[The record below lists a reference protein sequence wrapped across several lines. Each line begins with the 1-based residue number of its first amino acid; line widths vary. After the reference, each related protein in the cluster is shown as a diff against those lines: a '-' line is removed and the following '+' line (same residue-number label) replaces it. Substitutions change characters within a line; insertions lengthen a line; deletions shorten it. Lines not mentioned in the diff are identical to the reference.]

1 MIFDQLNFK
10 HYHRVE
16 SKLSSICPWRFMAE
30 NGICY
35 LKGDALMCVYEF
47 VAPDLGSSS
56 MAKINSISNLFNN
69 CIVQLGE
76 NWTIQFELQRRINK
90 DYPASDI
97 DSLST
102 YLVEREREI
111 NYSYVNTHYTNR
123 YFLIFTYKMPKMIE
137 MKSSSFFFRKKNG
150 QKSEAT
156 DSEIIEKEIRFFKSA
171 TTKTASVLRTAME
184 IKMLNSSELVS
195 FIHSS
200 VSFRWHKMIVPEAER
215 SVFLDRIIT
224 DETLEN
230 SIPLKLGQN
239 YASVIAVN
247 AFPSA
252 TIPAMFDELN
262 KADCELRWST
272 RFMCYSKQTALKK
285 IKKKG
290 DAFHGSV
297 TSVGQMV
304 INSVTHDNSGGTENR
319 NALAQEDDSLNAGVE
334 VTMENI
340 GYGDYCSNV
349 MVWDNNIKEIKRKAE
364 YIQEIITSTGFSC
377 KEETVNLLN
386 AFLSMQPG
394 NIYSNKRELF
404 VSTKSTSH
412 VIPIS
417 SIWEGLSSNP
427 FMHKVTGN
435 SCPLVVCE
443 TDFKMP
449 FFLNLHVNNVG
460 HTFIGGQT
468 GAGKS
473 TLLGLMEISW
483 RKYPGSKVII
493 FDKGKSARNPTM
505 ASGGIFLEPG
515 ADAAITFQPLRE
527 LETPQDIR
535 WASEFIQIMLSE
547 QKLEITAGIRASI
560 FKTLKLLQTKAPET
574 RDLTS
579 FWQYSDYQ
587 DPDTGRNTIQD
598 ALGPYI
604 LGGEYGSLFDARSTN
619 IQWGKNFTTI
629 EMGTLMS
636 LSSAAVTPAL
646 YFLLHQSEKQFDGS
660 PVLLILD
667 EAHTFF
673 ANKIFAE
680 RIAVWLKTLRKLNVS
695 VVFATQEIEDVLK
708 SSIAHTI
715 LSQCPTKIYLADE
728 NAETPLSKEGYRK
741 FGLEDSE
748 IHLLAQG
755 MQKQKDYYY
764 KSSLGRRQFQLALDE
779 LQLGIITT
787 ETTDHPL
794 LDKIE
799 EKYGRNSGKELV
811 TQILDAKHIEY
822 SYLLEEMK

>member
-1 MIFDQLNFK
+1 MIFDQLDFK

-16 SKLSSICPWRFMAE
+16 SKFSSICPWRFMVE

-35 LKGDALMCVYEF
+35 MKGDALMCAYEF
-47 VAPDLGSSS
+47 IAPDLGSQS
-56 MAKINSISNLFNN
+56 MAGVNRVSNLFNN
-69 CIVQLGE
+69 TIVQLGE
-76 NWTIQFELQRRINK
+76 NWSIQFELQRRVNK
-90 DYPASDI
+90 NYPASDI
-97 DSLST
+97 DNLT
-102 YLVEREREI
+102 TFLIEREREI

-123 YFLIFTYKMPKMIE
+123 YFLVFTYKMPKMLE
-137 MKSSSFFFRKKNG
+137 MKSSSIFFKKKNG
-150 QKSEAT
+150 EKAETS

-171 TTKTASVLRTAME
+171 TTKTASVLATAME
-184 IKMLNSSELVS
+184 IKRLNSSELVS
-195 FIHSS
+195 FIHTS
-200 VSFRWHKMIVPEAER
+200 VSFNWHKMIVPEAER

-230 SIPLKLGQN
+230 SIPLKLGKN
-239 YASVIAVN
+239 YASVIAVHS
-247 AFPSA
+247 FPSA

-290 DAFHGSV
+290 EAFHGSV
-297 TSVGQMV
+297 NTVGQM
-304 INSVTHDNSGGTENR
+304 IIDSATKTHGGGTENR
-319 NALAQEDDSLNAGVE
+319 NALAQEDDALNAGVE
-334 VTMENI
+334 VTMDNI
-340 GYGDYCSNV
+340 GYGDYCSNIL
-349 MVWDNNIKEIKRKAE
+349 VWDKNIKETRRKTE
-364 YIQEIITSTGFSC
+364 YIQELVTSTGFTC

-404 VSTKSTSH
+404 VSTRNTSH

-417 SIWEGLSSNP
+417 SIWSGLAENP
-427 FMHKVTGN
+427 FMRKLTGN
-435 SCPLVVCE
+435 PCPLVICE

-449 FFLNLHVNNVG
+449 FYLNLHVNKVG

-473 TLLGLMEISW
+473 TLLGLLEASW
-483 RKYPGSKVII
+483 RKYAGSKVIV
-493 FDKGKSARNPTM
+493 FDKGKSARNLTM
-505 ASGGIFLEPG
+505 AAGGIFLEPG
-515 ADAAITFQPLRE
+515 ADETITFQPLRE

-535 WASEFIQIMLSE
+535 WASEFIQILLTE
-547 QKLEITAGIRASI
+547 QKLELTAGIRAAI
-560 FKTLKLLQTKAPET
+560 FKTLKLLQTKAPES

-587 DPDTGRNTIQD
+587 DPKTGRNAIQD
-598 ALGPYI
+598 SLGPYI
-604 LGGEYGSLFDARSTN
+604 LGGEYGNLFDARTTN
-619 IQWGKNFTTI
+619 LLWGKNFTTI
-629 EMGTLMS
+629 EMGTLME

-646 YFLLHQSEKQFDGS
+646 YFLLHQCEKQFDGS
-660 PVLLILD
+660 PVILILD

-673 ANKIFAE
+673 ANRIFAE

-695 VVFATQEIEDVLK
+695 VVFATQEIEDALK
-708 SSIAHTI
+708 SPIAHTI
-715 LSQCPTKIYLADE
+715 ISQCPTKIYLADE

-755 MQKQKDYYY
+755 MQKQRDYYY

-787 ETTDHPL
+787 EATDLAL
-794 LDKIE
+794 LDRIE
-799 EKYGRNSGKELV
+799 QEYGRNSGKELV

-822 SYLLEEMK
+822 KYLTEEQE